1 MNKDERLTAF
11 WRENK
16 NKIGHRTTLNE
27 FLQFCHEWDAICEK
41 LRKAA
46 GRE

>member
-1 MNKDERLTAF
+1 MDEDDRLIEIWRKTKDKF
-11 WRENK
+11 
-16 NKIGHRTTLNE
+16 GHK
-27 FLQFCHEWDAICEK
+27 FDLQDFMIFCHEWDAICEK